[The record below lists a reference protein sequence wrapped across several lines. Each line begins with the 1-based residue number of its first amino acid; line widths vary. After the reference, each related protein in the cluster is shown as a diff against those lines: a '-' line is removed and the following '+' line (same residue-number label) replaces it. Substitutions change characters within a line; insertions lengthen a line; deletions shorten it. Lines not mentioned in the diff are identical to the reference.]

1 LDQITKDSNLL
12 QVVKDFPETIPVFM
26 SFGLGCIGCAV
37 AKYETVEQGANGHGI
52 NADALVEELNK
63 TVNKKVAK

>member
-1 LDQITKDSNLL
+1 LNQITKDSNLL
-12 QVVKDFPETIPVFM
+12 EVVKEFPETIPVFM

-37 AKYETVEQGANGHGI
+37 AKYETIEQGANGHGI

-63 TVNKKVAK
+63 TISKRVSK